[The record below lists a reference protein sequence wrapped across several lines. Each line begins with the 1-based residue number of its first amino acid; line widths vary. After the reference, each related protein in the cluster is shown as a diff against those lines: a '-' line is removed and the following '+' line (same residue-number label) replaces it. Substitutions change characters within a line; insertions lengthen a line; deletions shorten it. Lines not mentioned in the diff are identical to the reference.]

1 MEPISWSL
9 NNVYVAHFLKKFT
22 WVPCQMRKRQ
32 GYWIQSAFRPRSYD
46 MDPGPQPLALAP
58 YVLLVIMTFLKN
70 KSMLLVLLVHPFCEC
85 SCFEIT
91 SMTEQF
97 NSVVP
102 TLMSSFLFCCKQEPL
117 MRKSQLWDGESFVNK
132 IISCSVD
139 PQLILD

>member
-1 MEPISWSL
+1 
-9 NNVYVAHFLKKFT
+9 
-22 WVPCQMRKRQ
+22 
-32 GYWIQSAFRPRSYD
+32 
-46 MDPGPQPLALAP
+46 MDPGPQPLPLAP

-97 NSVVP
+97 NSVLP

-117 MRKSQLWDGESFVNK
+117 MRK
-132 IISCSVD
+132 
-139 PQLILD
+139 P